1 MNLREWI
8 ESQDHENFCPAHN
21 EGLTCCLSRL
31 PEEMLDAPVPESLF
45 SLIPE
50 WARK

>member
-1 MNLREWI
+1 MTLREWI
-8 ESQDHENFCPAHN
+8 ESPDHSDFCMSHN
-21 EGLTCCLSRL
+21 EGAICCLSRL
-31 PEEMLDAPVPESLF
+31 PDEMLDALVPESLF